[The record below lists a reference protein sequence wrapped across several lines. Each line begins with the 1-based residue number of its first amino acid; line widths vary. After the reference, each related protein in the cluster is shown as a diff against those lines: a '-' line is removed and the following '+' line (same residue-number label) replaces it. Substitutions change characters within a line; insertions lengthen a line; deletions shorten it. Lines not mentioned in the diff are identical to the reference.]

1 MIKADFVTGLAFV
14 ALGLAALVESLR
26 MPRFAELGVNPYTV
40 PGIVPGL
47 LGVVIAALG
56 AVLALR
62 AARAGG
68 WRLGPDIAAL
78 ALPHRSESVQRLAL
92 ALVLT
97 FGYAVGL
104 IGRVPF
110 WLASAL
116 FVFAFIALFEW
127 RAARDAKGRARALAV
142 AAAEAALVSAAVTL
156 VFRYVFLVNLP

>member
-26 MPRFAELGVNPYTV
+26 MPRFETLAVNPYTV

-56 AVLALR
+56 AVLAVR

-68 WRLGPDIAAL
+68 WRLGPDVAAL
-78 ALPHRSESVQRLAL
+78 ATLHRRQSVQRLAL
-92 ALVLT
+92 ALALT
-97 FGYAVGL
+97 LGYAVGL

-127 RAARDAKGRARALAV
+127 RAERDSKAHARALAF

-156 VFRYVFLVNLP
+156 VFRYLFLVNLP